1 MAEEEKKKTVTY
13 KICSLVEK
21 EGEKKIE
28 CTGKLTAVYD
38 EKGLP
43 TELKLEYPD
52 KETMDTVADT
62 AEKAVRIIQNPKIK
76 METYP
81 VAETPESTEEA
92 EAEAKE
98 ETETE

>member
-62 AEKAVRIIQNPKIK
+62 AEKAVRIIQNPKIEI
-76 METYP
+76 ETYK
-81 VAETPESTEEA
+81 VEEEEET
-92 EAEAKE
+92 KE
-98 ETETE
+98 ETEAETE